1 MQFNFLAGLEKQ
13 TQNPV
18 QKFQIFEAE
27 LGFERAKVKVPLQN
41 ATLFAVAEQHRLA
54 MLQLDNPETYD
65 YLTGTPAWPKAFGE

>member
-41 ATLFAVAEQHRLA
+41 ATLFEEEANKVQ
-54 MLQLDNPETYD
+54 
-65 YLTGTPAWPKAFGE
+65 PKSITSLERIAKKFGGSLE

>member
-41 ATLFAVAEQHRLA
+41 ATLFEEEANKVQPKSIISLERIAKKFGGSLA
-54 MLQLDNPETYD
+54 
-65 YLTGTPAWPKAFGE
+65 

>member
-27 LGFERAKVKVPLQN
+27 MGFERVKVKVPLQN
-41 ATLFAVAEQHRLA
+41 ATLFEDEAFKTQPKSATALA
-54 MLQLDNPETYD
+54 RIAKKYGGSIE
-65 YLTGTPAWPKAFGE
+65 